1 MEINSRNTTFAFIS
15 VNFRQIEM
23 LVLEKPSVK
32 KLPWIS
38 NIVLTPRLKTIAELS
53 NFRRLT
59 LTRKSTPL

>member
-38 NIVLTPRLKTIAELS
+38 NIALTPRLKTIAELS

>member
-1 MEINSRNTTFAFIS
+1 
-15 VNFRQIEM
+15 M

-53 NFRRLT
+53 NFRKLT
-59 LTRKSTPL
+59 STRKSTPL

>member
-1 MEINSRNTTFAFIS
+1 
-15 VNFRQIEM
+15 M

-32 KLPWIS
+32 KLQWTL
-38 NIVLTPRLKTIAELS
+38 NIALTPRLKTIAEHS